1 MELYGFTNV
10 YFEKTSHLKPSYSER
25 WAPITVDE
33 FYNYIA
39 LLFYM
44 SYKCILVSIIPLLW
58 LMGQTFHVTKLI

>member
-1 MELYGFTNV
+1 MEICGFTNV

-39 LLFYM
+39 LFITI
-44 SYKCILVSIIPLLW
+44 CALLQ
-58 LMGQTFHVTKLI
+58 LQI